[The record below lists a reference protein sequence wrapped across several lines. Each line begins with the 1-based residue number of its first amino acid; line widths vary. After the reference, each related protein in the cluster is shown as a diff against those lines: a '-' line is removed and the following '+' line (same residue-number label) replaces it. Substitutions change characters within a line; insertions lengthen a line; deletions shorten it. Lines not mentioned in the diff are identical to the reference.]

1 MKYVNILLI
10 GLVLLF
16 PGCTFLDV
24 VPEGNIESI
33 ESNFEKRDQTENWF
47 KYCHFWVSPF
57 TTSVISNPAY
67 MGTDEVVA
75 GTYLR
80 ESGFNWS
87 GLYIADGLQRT
98 FDPYCNMWR
107 RDAVYNSIRYCNTFL
122 EKVWGVYN
130 MTDAEKKLWVAE
142 IKALKAYYYFELA
155 KRYGGVPL
163 IDRVY
168 ADQKEANLPRGT
180 FDEVVGLIL
189 REIEG
194 VRNELVVDWRA
205 ENLEE
210 KSGRI
215 TRGAALALKSRVLL
229 YAASPQ
235 FNPSGEKSKW
245 AAAAAAAF
253 EVINMGIYSLHP
265 DYGGLFVAE
274 TSTTSPETIWAVR
287 MGATNEFE
295 RKNYPIGTQ
304 GGGTGICPS
313 QNLVE
318 AYESTG
324 EDTGDAYAGLDPRFY
339 ATVLRNGDTW
349 NGRTLEIY
357 AGGADDPARQ
367 NASPTGYYLR
377 KFLNENLNLTN
388 DDKRLR
394 SWIVFRYAEILLNF
408 AEAMNE
414 AYGPDDAHG
423 YGMSARDA
431 VDAVRAGSGVGM
443 PPVDVAPGDAAA
455 MRTAIKHERRIE
467 LAFEDH
473 RYWDLRR
480 WDDAGTVLNRP
491 LRGVKVTRSGDGFAY
506 TPFEV
511 AKRIFEAPK
520 MNLYPI
526 PQAEIVKSGGVLD
539 QNPGW

>member
-1 MKYVNILLI
+1 
-10 GLVLLF
+10 
-16 PGCTFLDV
+16 
-24 VPEGNIESI
+24 
-33 ESNFEKRDQTENWF
+33 
-47 KYCHFWVSPF
+47 
-57 TTSVISNPAY
+57 
-67 MGTDEVVA
+67 
-75 GTYLR
+75 
-80 ESGFNWS
+80 
-87 GLYIADGLQRT
+87 
-98 FDPYCNMWR
+98 
-107 RDAVYNSIRYCNTFL
+107 
-122 EKVWGVYN
+122 
-130 MTDAEKKLWVAE
+130 
-142 IKALKAYYYFELA
+142 
-155 KRYGGVPL
+155 
-163 IDRVY
+163 
-168 ADQKEANLPRGT
+168 
-180 FDEVVGLIL
+180 
-189 REIEG
+189 
-194 VRNELVVDWRA
+194 
-205 ENLEE
+205 
-210 KSGRI
+210 
-215 TRGAALALKSRVLL
+215 
-229 YAASPQ
+229 
-235 FNPSGEKSKW
+235 
-245 AAAAAAAF
+245 
-253 EVINMGIYSLHP
+253 MGIYSLHS

-318 AYESTG
+318 AYESAG
-324 EDTGDAYAGLDPRFY
+324 EDADDAYAGLDPRFY

-357 AGGADDPARQ
+357 AGGADDPARK

-423 YGMSARDA
+423 YGMTARDA
-431 VDAVRAGSGVGM
+431 VDAVRSRTGVAM
-443 PPVDVAPGDAAA
+443 PSVDVATGDAAA

-480 WDDAGTVLNRP
+480 WNDAGTELNRP

-511 AKRIFEAPK
+511 AKRTFEAPK

-526 PQAEIVKSGGVLD
+526 PQAEIVKSGGVLE

>member
-1 MKYVNILLI
+1 M
-10 GLVLLF
+10 
-16 PGCTFLDV
+16 LDCKIARV
-24 VPEGNIESI
+24 VGREVMDSRGNPTVE
-33 ESNFEKRDQTENWF
+33 
-47 KYCHFWVSPF
+47 
-57 TTSVISNPAY
+57 A
-67 MGTDEVVA
+67 EVVLKCGA
-75 GTYLR
+75 RGTALVPSGASTGIYEAHDYLHKSVDYR
-80 ESGFNWS
+80 YILGMHRDTLTSN
-87 GLYIADGLQRT
+87 GLDSY
-98 FDPYCNMWR
+98 R
-107 RDAVYNSIRYCNTFL
+107 RDIVDVQRL
-122 EKVWGVYN
+122 R
-130 MTDAEKKLWVAE
+130 AEAHV
-142 IKALKAYYYFELA
+142 LKAYYYFELA

-253 EVINMGIYSLHP
+253 EVAVERAHGHAAR
-265 DYGGLFVAE
+265 GGGEAHAGCSSPKPLRPAPRPSGRCVWGRP
-274 TSTTSPETIWAVR
+274 TSSNARITPSARRAAVR
-287 MGATNEFE
+287 VSALRRTSWKPM
-295 RKNYPIGTQ
+295 
-304 GGGTGICPS
+304 
-313 QNLVE
+313 NLRGRIR
-318 AYESTG
+318 AMPMPASTRAS
-324 EDTGDAYAGLDPRFY
+324 TPP
-339 ATVLRNGDTW
+339 W

-431 VDAVRAGSGVGM
+431 VDAVRARSGVGM

-511 AKRIFEAPK
+511 AKRIFDAPK